1 MSNKYVDDLIKRYP
15 EGTRIKLNYMVSRQ
29 SVPKGTC
36 GTVQYIDEQGR
47 IRMDWDNGQ
56 TLALIEGLDNF
67 EIIKGNKFER

>member
-36 GTVQYIDEQGR
+36 GTVQYIDEQG
-47 IRMDWDNGQ
+47 I
-56 TLALIEGLDNF
+56 
-67 EIIKGNKFER
+67 